1 MNKEDKKKITA
12 AMNVLRKLERKY
24 IRIYKKDKSYC
35 NEDTLVGLSDM
46 IDELKMIRDGDASQ
60 GVGVNNGN

>member
-12 AMNVLRKLERKY
+12 ALYVLRKLEKRVARRY
-24 IRIYKKDKSYC
+24 RSNETFC

-46 IDELKMIRDGDASQ
+46 IDELKMIRDGDVFEVKTD
-60 GVGVNNGN
+60 G